1 MTKVKM
7 ELESPNLDENQ
18 DLDNFLEKLN
28 IKKKLYQEALTV
40 SESGKTANLKR
51 TLKDRNVNNYNLM
64 YIKAWNG
71 NMNLQFCHNAYA
83 GKIFFREF
91 VYEANI
97 ARSQKRL
104 HGQEANWSV

>member
-1 MTKVKM
+1 MNKCRFGYPKPPSDKTIIAMPFPDDMDKEEQREKLQLYRGIMTKVKM

-51 TLKDRNVNNYNLM
+51 TLKD
-64 YIKAWNG
+64 
-71 NMNLQFCHNAYA
+71 
-83 GKIFFREF
+83 
-91 VYEANI
+91 
-97 ARSQKRL
+97 
-104 HGQEANWSV
+104 